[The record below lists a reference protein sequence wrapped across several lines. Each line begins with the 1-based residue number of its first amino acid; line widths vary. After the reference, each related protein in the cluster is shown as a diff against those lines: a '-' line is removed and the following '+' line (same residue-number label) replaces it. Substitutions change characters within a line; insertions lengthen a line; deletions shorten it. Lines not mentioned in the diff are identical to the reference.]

1 MVSAF
6 PEPFDSLVKAVHIQG
21 YGYPGEA
28 EGQAQGRRNG
38 FAAQEA
44 DDQGDARR
52 EVHEHTACRNGD
64 AFDAGRKEHHR
75 NGRDDARRRQEQPL
89 PALESPD
96 SPHAVIF
103 AEGDEQ
109 QGQGHH
115 GKGFDEDRNLAFQ
128 ADFLFQH
135 AIRRPGQA
143 DEERQPGDDAVQAE
157 GQDQAGSGNDDGQ
170 FLDRPQPFVE
180 EESAKEDEDDR
191 IDEIGQAGLEDEAL
205 CRGVNIGSPVQ
216 GNEDT
221 GTGHVRP
228 LPALLPDRFQIGQEL
243 FLQYQ

>member
-1 MVSAF
+1 MNS
-6 PEPFDSLVKAVHIQG
+6 
-21 YGYPGEA
+21 
-28 EGQAQGRRNG
+28 
-38 FAAQEA
+38 
-44 DDQGDARR
+44 
-52 EVHEHTACRNGD
+52 
-64 AFDAGRKEHHR
+64 
-75 NGRDDARRRQEQPL
+75 RDRAPW
-89 PALESPD
+89 
-96 SPHAVIF
+96 
-103 AEGDEQ
+103 
-109 QGQGHH
+109 
-115 GKGFDEDRNLAFQ
+115 KGFDEDRNLAFQ

-180 EESAKEDEDDR
+180 EESAKEDEDDG

-205 CRGVNIGSPVQ
+205 RRGVNIGSPVQ